1 MHNLKISI
9 ITVVWNNKETIK
21 DAIDSVLSQ
30 TYKNIEYI
38 VVDGASSDGTV
49 EVVQGYGDKISSFV
63 SEKDKGIYDGLN
75 KGISLATGDFIA
87 FLHSDDLYAGSS
99 VVEDVMK
106 VLESDESLDGV
117 YGDLIYTPKH
127 DTSKVLRYW
136 KSKEF
141 DSSLLKQGWM
151 PAHPTLILK
160 KEVYEKYGNFDLGF
174 KIAGDYDFML
184 RVLSTGIKVKY
195 IPEVL
200 YKMRVGGE
208 SNKSLKNIMLKSK
221 EDLRALRRNGV
232 GGITSLLIKNISKIT
247 QFIKKE
253 R

>member
-1 MHNLKISI
+1 MNNSKVSI

-49 EVVQGYGDKISSFV
+49 EVVQSYGDKISAFV
-63 SEKDKGIYDGLN
+63 SAKDKGIYDGLN

-87 FLHSDDLYAGSS
+87 FLHSDDLYTSSS
-99 VVEDVMK
+99 VVANVMK
-106 VLESDESLDGV
+106 EFASDDSLDGV
-117 YGDLIYTPKH
+117 YGDLVYTPKS

-136 KSKEF
+136 KSKDF

-160 KEVYEKYGNFDLGF
+160 KEVYEKYGNFDLDF

-184 RVLSTGIKVKY
+184 RVLSAGIKVKY
-195 IPEVL
+195 IPEIL

-208 SNKSLKNIMLKSK
+208 SNKSLKNIMLKSR

-232 GGITSLLIKNISKIT
+232 GGITSLLIKNLSKIT

-253 R
+253 N